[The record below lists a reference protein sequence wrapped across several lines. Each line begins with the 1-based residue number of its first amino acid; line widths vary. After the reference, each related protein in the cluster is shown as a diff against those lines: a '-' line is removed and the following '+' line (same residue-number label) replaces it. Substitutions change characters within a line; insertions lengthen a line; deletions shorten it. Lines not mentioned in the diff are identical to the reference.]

1 MTVYGT
7 GTGAVLASLVV
18 MMETVNGENVTNK
31 RTMRERSS
39 SLLLGGRGTRKRRES
54 LVHRLI
60 LNEQT
65 FLSPSMTTNLQ
76 EIHSC
81 PRNRSALAALPE
93 LLRLSLTDPSLRPL
107 EDPFPFDQS
116 ASNSLRN
123 RFYHQ
128 PSRLLPEH
136 LAILLT
142 TSNPDRSSSSF
153 NPNASPRNHLIEHLI
168 HYAYTRWN
176 STSNQFEFDSSLL
189 HYHQQIIAP
198 LLDYAKAISTHRSV
212 HIVERATKKYRSE
225 LPLTLGYVL
234 APSLS
239 VFNETYLHADQ
250 IDRDESLLLMDL
262 FANLIH
268 QG

>member
-1 MTVYGT
+1 M
-7 GTGAVLASLVV
+7 
-18 MMETVNGENVTNK
+18 K
-31 RTMRERSS
+31 
-39 SLLLGGRGTRKRRES
+39 KRRKS

-81 PRNRSALAALPE
+81 STALCSRDRHTFNLDE

-116 ASNSLRN
+116 SSNSLRN
-123 RFYHQ
+123 RFYQ
-128 PSRLLPEH
+128 QSSRLLPEQ
-136 LAILLT
+136 LTVLLLT
-142 TSNPDRSSSSF
+142 SPSHRSFSSSSSF
-153 NPNASPRNHLIEHLI
+153 NPKSSPRNHLIEHLI

-176 STSNQFEFDSSLL
+176 STSNQFEFDSHLL
-189 HYHQQIIAP
+189 QYHQQIIAP
-198 LLDYAKAISTHRSV
+198 LFDYAKAISPYRTV
-212 HIVERATKKYRSE
+212 HIVERSTKKYVSE
-225 LPLTLGYVL
+225 LPLTFGYVL
-234 APSLS
+234 APSMS